1 MDEKKRLP
9 VSLIANHAF
18 GKNVPVGETKIQSL
32 IRHLARM
39 AAENDHKKLQKTEK
53 IPYSSPKQKENDYE

>member
-1 MDEKKRLP
+1 MDEKKKIL

-18 GKNVPVGETKIQSL
+18 GADSSIRETKIQSL

-39 AAENDHKKLQKTEK
+39 AAENDYKKLQKTGK
-53 IPYSSPKQKENDYE
+53 VPYSSPKQKENNYE